1 MTTKSLLAALSGY
14 QPFRSALRWLPA
26 TIFGVLLL
34 SGLAVL
40 AAQRSAA
47 PPAPIIIEAAAQPA
61 TTDAPTRIDLNH
73 ATRAELE
80 ALPAI
85 GAAGAQRIIE
95 RRAAAPITSLQQ
107 LAADGTLTARQ
118 LAQIAPQIVLGVRE
132 PPP

>member
-14 QPFRSALRWLPA
+14 QPFRAALRWLPA
-26 TIFGVLLL
+26 AIFAVLLL

-61 TTDAPTRIDLNH
+61 TTHAPTRIDLNH

-80 ALPAI
+80 ALPGI
-85 GAAGAQRIIE
+85 GAVSAQRIIE
-95 RRAAAPITSLQQ
+95 QRAAAPITSLQQ
-107 LAADGTLTARQ
+107 LAADGILTERQ
-118 LAQIAPQIVLGVRE
+118 LAQIAPQIMLGVRE